1 VTRVEAA
8 IGIAALVIFVL
19 VVAYVIGVALRKQ
32 QLLRRAG
39 VIPMALRGG
48 TDPWTLGVG
57 RYSGDELWWYSALR
71 PARRPT
77 RTIRRGDLE
86 ISGQRGRRPEEQI
99 LPAGSVIVECHDDD
113 AGVSL
118 CLSAAA
124 VTGFLSWLEA
134 SPPPG

>member
-1 VTRVEAA
+1 MTRVEAA

-19 VVAYVIGVALRKQ
+19 VVAYVLGVALRKQ

-39 VIPMALRGG
+39 VIPMALRAG

-57 RYSGDELWWYSALR
+57 QYSGDELWWYSALR

-77 RTIRRGDLE
+77 RTISRGDLE
-86 ISGQRGRRPEEQI
+86 ITGQRGRRPGEQM
-99 LPAGSVIVECHDDD
+99 LSAESVIVECHDGD

-124 VTGFLSWLEA
+124 VTGFLSWLES
-134 SPPPG
+134 SPSR

>member
-1 VTRVEAA
+1 MTRVEAA
-8 IGIAALVIFVL
+8 IGIAALIIFVL
-19 VVAYVIGVALRKQ
+19 VVGYLVGVTLRKQ

-39 VIPMALRGG
+39 VIPMALRAG

-57 RYSGDELWWYSALR
+57 QYSGDQLWWYSALR

-86 ISGQRGRRPEEQI
+86 ITGQRGRRPDEQV
-99 LPAGSVIVECHDDD
+99 LPVGSVIVECHE
-113 AGVSL
+113 AAAAVSL

-134 SPPPG
+134 SPPR